1 MTNSPQADLKL
12 DPQYVTAK
20 LRRNLPAVL
29 GFTFLC
35 LVAGLLYAFFDP
47 PKYRVETT
55 LYFPS
60 RPSNVLGGVGVASLE
75 GNGALGGLGGGPSS
89 LKIFRRFLESETC
102 LAFVSEQTN
111 VPRKKIEASRSFVED
126 AEANMLTLAV
136 ALPDQQLARR
146 IIEEHLKALDSI
158 NRKISTDYMQDDTF
172 AIQSELKTQRAKLD
186 RAEADLVEFQKHANS
201 APSSS
206 PSQWESRLLQARVEL
221 GSVKSSVKAASSL
234 YHKSLGSQGLSPSDI
249 PPVQKLRPKLVDAQ
263 YQLNVLNSSLGP
275 DSPEV
280 RHLTTDIKNL
290 KDELKSEV
298 SAYVSS
304 VDKGLIDP
312 TAAPGSSSQG
322 AAVSGMLERQVS
334 LESEIDALSQLAKV
348 APSEQ
353 GTLAH
358 LTLQV
363 SIQSDLVRQAT
374 LQLEAARLQSL
385 RDPNKW
391 SLLDPP
397 WVDPKPVNK
406 KYFQISLFAIVG
418 GLLLSCIWA
427 INFGRKPTPQ

>member
-1 MTNSPQADLKL
+1 
-12 DPQYVTAK
+12 
-20 LRRNLPAVL
+20 
-29 GFTFLC
+29 
-35 LVAGLLYAFFDP
+35 
-47 PKYRVETT
+47 
-55 LYFPS
+55 
-60 RPSNVLGGVGVASLE
+60 
-75 GNGALGGLGGGPSS
+75 
-89 LKIFRRFLESETC
+89 
-102 LAFVSEQTN
+102 
-111 VPRKKIEASRSFVED
+111 
-126 AEANMLTLAV
+126 
-136 ALPDQQLARR
+136 
-146 IIEEHLKALDSI
+146 
-158 NRKISTDYMQDDTF
+158 
-172 AIQSELKTQRAKLD
+172 
-186 RAEADLVEFQKHANS
+186 
-201 APSSS
+201 
-206 PSQWESRLLQARVEL
+206 
-221 GSVKSSVKAASSL
+221 
-234 YHKSLGSQGLSPSDI
+234 
-249 PPVQKLRPKLVDAQ
+249 
-263 YQLNVLNSSLGP
+263 
-275 DSPEV
+275 
-280 RHLTTDIKNL
+280 LTTDIKNL